1 MKILK
6 NREKISVHV
15 NVLMYKIM
23 CTAIKVG
30 IDICAM
36 SENQGST
43 TGTVAKPWI
52 SDNNVLVEVTLK
64 MCF

>member
-30 IDICAM
+30 IDIEAM

-43 TGTVAKPWI
+43 TGIVAKP
-52 SDNNVLVEVTLK
+52 
-64 MCF
+64 

>member
-6 NREKISVHV
+6 NHREKISVHV

-30 IDICAM
+30 IHIYAM

-43 TGTVAKPWI
+43 TGVIVKP
-52 SDNNVLVEVTLK
+52 
-64 MCF
+64 